1 MQKDNAEQP
10 DQKVDDEPE
19 PESRQNEEAVGGENG
34 EWTDNYL
41 INEVITYKHDNRWTN
56 IKHYFDH
63 DSFLYR
69 NKCFF
74 YCFRLWATWCL
85 NLLIKFL

>member
-34 EWTDNYL
+34 
-41 INEVITYKHDNRWTN
+41 
-56 IKHYFDH
+56 
-63 DSFLYR
+63 
-69 NKCFF
+69 
-74 YCFRLWATWCL
+74 
-85 NLLIKFL
+85 